1 MSDKD
6 TPMGAE
12 LRLVHQLADELDVLN
27 TDAVRYGEGTLNVG
41 VALQAVESLEGAV
54 ARIRQMLEWR
64 S

>member
-12 LRLVHQLADELDVLN
+12 LRLVHQLADELDALN
-27 TDAVRYGEGTLNVG
+27 TDAVRYGEATLNVG
-41 VALQAVESLEGAV
+41 VALQAVESLEAAT
-54 ARIRQMLEWR
+54 ARVRQMLEWR

>member
-6 TPMGAE
+6 TPMGGE
-12 LRLVHQLADELDVLN
+12 LRLVHQLADELDKMH
-27 TDAVRYGEGTLNVG
+27 TDEVRHGEGSLNVQ
-41 VALQAVESLEGAV
+41 VALTTLDSLEECV